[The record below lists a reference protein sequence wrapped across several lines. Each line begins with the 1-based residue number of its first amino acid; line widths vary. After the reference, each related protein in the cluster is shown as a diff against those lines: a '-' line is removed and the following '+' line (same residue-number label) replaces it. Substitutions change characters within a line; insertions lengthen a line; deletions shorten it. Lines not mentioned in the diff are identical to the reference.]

1 MNDAAND
8 FTHDCANRRPAE
20 PSSLP
25 SSMSNLLNAPRTR
38 SLLASLLVTCGA
50 LTAPLEA
57 RAGDRLEFKPAANS
71 KSHKRFNAGHELRI
85 DDNGVVQGDLP
96 YVSDGTAGWISSTHR
111 VEFLDHYLRV
121 GEGKPLEFT
130 RQIRDSVINA
140 KANITRPNGMVL
152 TEHAPCAS
160 PLRRQKVRFT
170 WVERLN
176 DWARCYV
183 DIDGEEP
190 WLDELRGGFEFVEFL
205 PKGEVEVGAQ
215 WDVPAEALRGALAP
229 GGNLKIT
236 PATPNLFG
244 RLVELGVAGDFA
256 DALGAELSGD
266 IKATYRGRRQEVETE
281 PQTQTQTQG
290 EGEREGGAAKTYDVA
305 VIELEFN
312 LASVVDRTM
321 LYIMAMPEQ
330 ERREPARIES
340 VPVEFTA
347 IGTATLLWDM
357 NAGRAHSFKLQ
368 GQESFSSTVHKTRF
382 DGRSSMP
389 VSQIGRYSGP
399 LTVEVTVRDGAD
411 VNEVI
416 EPPKRGSRPGQKR

>member
-1 MNDAAND
+1 MNYAANER
-8 FTHDCANRRPAE
+8 ANNRTAE
-20 PSSLP
+20 PSPLP
-25 SSMSNLLNAPRTR
+25 YSMSNLLPAPRTR

-50 LTAPLEA
+50 LGATLDA
-57 RAGDRLEFKPAANS
+57 RAGDRLEFKPAADS
-71 KSHKRFNAGHELRI
+71 KAHKHFRAGHELRI

-111 VEFLDHYLRV
+111 VEFLDHYLKV
-121 GEGKPLEFT
+121 SDGKPLEFT

-152 TEHAPCAS
+152 TEQAPCAS

-170 WVERLN
+170 WAERLN

-190 WLDELRGGFEFVEFL
+190 WLDQLRGEFEFVEFL

-215 WDVPAEALRGALAP
+215 WNVPAEALRGALAP

-236 PATPNLFG
+236 PGTPNLFG

-256 DALGAELSGD
+256 DALGADLSGD
-266 IKATYRGRRQEVETE
+266 VRATYRGRRQETE
-281 PQTQTQTQG
+281 G
-290 EGEREGGAAKTYDVA
+290 EGEAAKNFNVG
-305 VIELEFN
+305 VIEFEFN
-312 LASVVDRTM
+312 LASSVDRTM

-340 VPVEFTA
+340 VPVEFTV

-357 NAGRAHSFKLQ
+357 DAGRAHSFKLE
-368 GQESFSSTVHKTRF
+368 GQESFLSTVHKTRF
-382 DGRSSMP
+382 DGRGSMP
-389 VSQIGRYSGP
+389 MSQIGRYSGP

-411 VNEVI
+411 VSEAI
-416 EPPKRGSRPGQKR
+416 EPPKRGARSGQKR